1 MTTLAP
7 QFMAF
12 TKASSSAEELF
23 RTIDRQS
30 EIDPLSEEG
39 QSPSNCEGVIEIR
52 DVAFA
57 YPARSDIP
65 VLKGL
70 TLSAPAHKTTALV
83 GASGSGKSTIIGL
96 LGRFLSVS
104 AIDAFSNFFF

>member
-7 QFMAF
+7 QFLAF

-30 EIDPLSEEG
+30 EIDPLSEAG
-39 QSPSNCEGVIEIR
+39 QSPSTCEGVIEIR
-52 DVAFA
+52 DIAFA
-57 YPARSDIP
+57 YPARPDIP
-65 VLKGL
+65 VLKRL

-96 LGRFLSVS
+96 LGKFASLSE
-104 AIDAFSNFFF
+104 IDSFSNFS